1 MRIKRNMK
9 FTRREINDLL
19 ISWAVLSFA
28 LAVLWWGIDRPLL
41 ILRMMPQSIIAVGTG
56 FAFHE
61 MAHKY
66 TAQRYGLAA
75 EFRRWDFGLLM
86 AVISSFLGFLFA
98 APGAVHIFGY
108 AETKVMAKTSIA
120 GPIVNFIVAI
130 TSLGL
135 SLILVDIDNFLFF
148 LAYFNLFL
156 ALFNLLPIPPLD
168 GSKVLKYNPILWGAV
183 FFPILAVLI
192 FAF

>member
-66 TAQRYGLAA
+66 VAQKYGLAA

-108 AETKVMAKTSIA
+108 ADEKTMVKTSVS
-120 GPIVNFIVAI
+120 GPATNFIIALI
-130 TSLGL
+130 SIGL
-135 SLILVDIDNFLFF
+135 SFFISSNFLHF

-156 ALFNLLPIPPLD
+156 ALFNLLPVPPMD
-168 GSKVLKYNPILWGAV
+168 GSKVLRYSPLLWGV
-183 FFPILAVLI
+183 MFFSIIGLLLFVL
-192 FAF
+192 

>member
-1 MRIKRNMK
+1 MK
-9 FTRREINDLL
+9 FTRREINDLF
-19 ISWAVLSFA
+19 ISWIVLSFA

-41 ILRMMPQSIIAVGTG
+41 ILRMMPRSFIAVGTG

-66 TAQRYGLAA
+66 IAQRHGLAA
-75 EFRRWDFGLLM
+75 EFRRWNFGLLM

-108 AETKVMAKTSIA
+108 ADAKVMVKTSIA
-120 GPIVNFIVAI
+120 GPIANFIVAV
-130 TSLGL
+130 TSLGI

-168 GSKVLKYNPILWGAV
+168 GSKVLKYNPILWAIV

-192 FAF
+192 FVF

>member
-9 FTRREINDLL
+9 FTRREINDLF
-19 ISWAVLSFA
+19 ISWIVLSFA

-66 TAQRYGLAA
+66 VAQKYGLAA

-108 AETKVMAKTSIA
+108 ADEKTMVKTSVS
-120 GPIVNFIVAI
+120 GPATNFIIALI
-130 TSLGL
+130 SIGL
-135 SLILVDIDNFLFF
+135 SFFISSNFLHF

-156 ALFNLLPIPPLD
+156 ALFNLLPVPPMD
-168 GSKVLKYNPILWGAV
+168 GSKVLRYSPLLWGV
-183 FFPILAVLI
+183 MFFSIIGLLLFVL
-192 FAF
+192 

>member
-1 MRIKRNMK
+1 MK
-9 FTRREINDLL
+9 FTRRELYDLV
-19 ISWAVLSFA
+19 IAWVVLSFA
-28 LAVLWWGIDRPLL
+28 LTVLWWGIDRPLL
-41 ILRMMPQSIIAVGTG
+41 LLRMMPRSFVAVGTG

-75 EFRRWDFGLLM
+75 EFRRWNFGLLM
-86 AVISSFLGFLFA
+86 AVVSSFLGFLFA

-108 AETKVMAKTSIA
+108 VDAKIMVKTSIA
-120 GPIVNFIVAI
+120 GPIANLIVAV

-168 GSKVLKYNPILWGAV
+168 GSKVLKYNPILWAAV
-183 FFPILAVLI
+183 FFPALVILVYI
-192 FAF
+192 F

>member
-1 MRIKRNMK
+1 MK

-75 EFRRWDFGLLM
+75 EFRRWDFGLM
-86 AVISSFLGFLFA
+86 IAIFSSFLGFLFA
-98 APGAVHIFGY
+98 APGAVYTFGY
-108 AETKVMAKTSIA
+108 ADEKTMVKTSVS
-120 GPIVNFIVAI
+120 GPATNFIIALI
-130 TSLGL
+130 SIGL
-135 SLILVDIDNFLFF
+135 SFFISSNFLHF

-156 ALFNLLPIPPLD
+156 ALFNLLPVPPMD
-168 GSKVLKYNPILWGAV
+168 GSKVLRYSPLLWGV
-183 FFPILAVLI
+183 MFFSIIGLLLFVL
-192 FAF
+192 

>member
-1 MRIKRNMK
+1 
-9 FTRREINDLL
+9 
-19 ISWAVLSFA
+19 SF
-28 LAVLWWGIDRPLL
+28 V
-41 ILRMMPQSIIAVGTG
+41 AVGTG

-75 EFRRWDFGLLM
+75 EFRRWNFGLLM
-86 AVISSFLGFLFA
+86 AVVSSFLGFLFA

-108 AETKVMAKTSIA
+108 VDAKIMVKTSIA
-120 GPIVNFIVAI
+120 GPLANIVVAV

-135 SLILVDIDNFLFF
+135 SVILTDIDNFLFF

-168 GSKVLKYNPILWGAV
+168 GSKILKYNPILWAAV
-183 FFPILAVLI
+183 FFPTLIILI
-192 FAF
+192 FIF

>member
-28 LAVLWWGIDRPLL
+28 LAVLWWGIDRPFL

-75 EFRRWDFGLLM
+75 EFRRWDFGLLI
-86 AVISSFLGFLFA
+86 AVFSSFLRFLFA
-98 APGAVHIFGY
+98 APGAVYTSGY
-108 AETKVMAKTSIA
+108 ADEKTMVKTSVS
-120 GPIVNFIVAI
+120 GPAANFIIALI
-130 TSLGL
+130 SIGL
-135 SLILVDIDNFLFF
+135 SFFISSNFLHF
-148 LAYFNLFL
+148 LAYFNLLL
-156 ALFNLLPIPPLD
+156 ALFNLLPVPPMD
-168 GSKVLKYNPILWGAV
+168 GSKILRYSPLLWGV
-183 FFPILAVLI
+183 MFFSILGILFFVL
-192 FAF
+192 

>member
-108 AETKVMAKTSIA
+108 ADEKTMAKTSVS
-120 GPIVNFIVAI
+120 GPATNFIIALI
-130 TSLGL
+130 SIGL
-135 SLILVDIDNFLFF
+135 SFFISSNFLHF

-156 ALFNLLPIPPLD
+156 ALFNLLPVPPMD
-168 GSKVLKYNPILWGAV
+168 GSKVLRYSPLLWGV
-183 FFPILAVLI
+183 MFFSIIGLLLFVL
-192 FAF
+192 

>member
-108 AETKVMAKTSIA
+108 AETKVMIKTSIA
-120 GPIVNFIVAI
+120 GPIANFIVALI
-130 TSLGL
+130 SLGL
-135 SLILVDIDNFLFF
+135 SSFVSNNFLFF

>member
-1 MRIKRNMK
+1 MK

-66 TAQRYGLAA
+66 VAQKYGLAA

-108 AETKVMAKTSIA
+108 ADEKTMVKTSVS
-120 GPIVNFIVAI
+120 GPATNFIIALI
-130 TSLGL
+130 SIGL
-135 SLILVDIDNFLFF
+135 SFFISSNFLHF

-156 ALFNLLPIPPLD
+156 ALFNLLPVPPMD
-168 GSKVLKYNPILWGAV
+168 GSKVLRYSPLLWGV
-183 FFPILAVLI
+183 MFFSIIGLLLFVL
-192 FAF
+192 

>member
-1 MRIKRNMK
+1 MK

-66 TAQRYGLAA
+66 VAQRYGLAA

-108 AETKVMAKTSIA
+108 AETKVMIKTSIA
-120 GPIVNFIVAI
+120 GPIANFIVALI
-130 TSLGL
+130 SLGL
-135 SLILVDIDNFLFF
+135 SSFVSNNFLFF

-168 GSKVLKYNPILWGAV
+168 GSKVLKYNPLLWGAV

>member
-108 AETKVMAKTSIA
+108 ADEKTMVKTSVS
-120 GPIVNFIVAI
+120 GPATNFIIALI
-130 TSLGL
+130 SIGL
-135 SLILVDIDNFLFF
+135 SFFISSNFLHF

-156 ALFNLLPIPPLD
+156 ALFNLLPVPPMD
-168 GSKVLKYNPILWGAV
+168 GSKVLRYSPLLWGV
-183 FFPILAVLI
+183 MFFSIIGLLLFVL
-192 FAF
+192 